1 MQALFAHSFKPY
13 EAVTAAEADLIR
25 TVKNCYPLFI
35 WLFSIFPELTYYRS
49 NKLEDLKGK
58 HIPTQEDLN
67 PNTKFVDNKVIA
79 QIEQNVTL
87 RKLISQYHINWSE
100 DTDFIVK
107 LFHIIEEMP
116 EYKKYMETREGTYDE
131 DKKLV
136 LDIIQNI
143 FIEDEHMRW
152 FFGEKDVNWLDDYD
166 EALMM
171 LYMNISDFKQAKGD
185 DCKILT
191 LFKNT
196 REDERFCRTLFL
208 KTLENDAEYEKMIRD
223 YGMIIDTAE
232 SGREAID
239 KYIKEEYDVIFMDHM
254 MPEMDGV
261 EAMKRLKHLAHDRGT
276 SVPVVALTANVLSG
290 AREMSALE
298 GFNGFISKPIDI
310 MEFERVMNKLDL
322 SSKSKKGGRL

>member
-208 KTLENDAEYEKMIRD
+208 KTLENDAEYEKMI
-223 YGMIIDTAE
+223 E
-232 SGREAID
+232 SKLQNWE
-239 KYIKEEYDVIFMDHM
+239 
-254 MPEMDGV
+254 
-261 EAMKRLKHLAHDRGT
+261 L
-276 SVPVVALTANVLSG
+276 
-290 AREMSALE
+290 
-298 GFNGFISKPIDI
+298 
-310 MEFERVMNKLDL
+310 ERVIGMDMLLMKMAICELTEFPDIPIKVTLNEYIDL
-322 SSKSKKGGRL
+322 AKYYSSDKSKIFVNGILDKIIVDLRDQGKLKKEGRGLYQN

>member
-1 MQALFAHSFKPY
+1 MQALFAHSFKPN
-13 EAVTAAEADLIR
+13 EAVASAEADLIR

-49 NKLEDLKGK
+49 NKLEDMKGK

-67 PNTKFVDNKVIA
+67 PNTKFVDNRVIA

-87 RKLISQYHINWSE
+87 RKLIPQYHINWSE

-107 LFHIIEEMP
+107 LFHAIEELDV
-116 EYKKYMETREGTYDE
+116 YKKYMATREGTYDE

-152 FFGEKDVNWLDDYD
+152 FFGEKEVNWLDDYD
-166 EALMM
+166 EALTM
-171 LYMNISDFKQAKGD
+171 LYMNISDFKQSKGN

-196 REDERFCRTLFL
+196 REDENFCRRLFV
-208 KTLENDAEYEKMIRD
+208 KTLENDAEYEKLIESKLQNWELERVIGMDMLLMKMAICELTEFPDIPVKVTLNEYIDLAKYYSSDKSKVFVNGILDKIIVDLRD
-223 YGMIIDTAE
+223 QG
-232 SGREAID
+232 
-239 KYIKEEYDVIFMDHM
+239 
-254 MPEMDGV
+254 
-261 EAMKRLKHLAHDRGT
+261 RLKKEGRG
-276 SVPVVALTANVLSG
+276 LYQN
-290 AREMSALE
+290 
-298 GFNGFISKPIDI
+298 
-310 MEFERVMNKLDL
+310 
-322 SSKSKKGGRL
+322 

>member
-1 MQALFAHSFKPY
+1 MISRRYLRTKTMQALYAHSFKPY

-87 RKLISQYHINWSE
+87 RKLIPQYRINWSE

-107 LFHIIEEMP
+107 LFHAIEELD
-116 EYKKYMETREGTYDE
+116 EYKKYMSTREGTYEE

-143 FIEDEHMRW
+143 FIEDDHMRW

-196 REDERFCRTLFL
+196 REDESFCRRLFV
-208 KTLENDAEYEKMIRD
+208 KTLENDAEYEKLI
-223 YGMIIDTAE
+223 E
-232 SGREAID
+232 SKLQNWE
-239 KYIKEEYDVIFMDHM
+239 
-254 MPEMDGV
+254 
-261 EAMKRLKHLAHDRGT
+261 L
-276 SVPVVALTANVLSG
+276 
-290 AREMSALE
+290 
-298 GFNGFISKPIDI
+298 
-310 MEFERVMNKLDL
+310 ERVIGMDMLLMKMAICELTEFPDIPVKVTLNEYIDL
-322 SSKSKKGGRL
+322 AKYYSSDKSKIFVNGILDKIIVDLRDQGKLKKEGRGLYQN

>member
-1 MQALFAHSFKPY
+1 MISRRYLRTKTMQALFAHSFKPN
-13 EAVTAAEADLIR
+13 EAVASAEADLIR

-49 NKLEDLKGK
+49 NKLEDMKGK

-67 PNTKFVDNKVIA
+67 PNTKFVDNRVIA

-87 RKLISQYHINWSE
+87 RKLIPQYHINWSE

-107 LFHIIEEMP
+107 LFHAIEELDV
-116 EYKKYMETREGTYDE
+116 YKKYMATREGTYDE

-152 FFGEKDVNWLDDYD
+152 FFGEKEVNWLDDYD
-166 EALMM
+166 EALTM
-171 LYMNISDFKQAKGD
+171 LYMNISDFKQSKGN

-196 REDERFCRTLFL
+196 REDENFCRRLFV
-208 KTLENDAEYEKMIRD
+208 KTLENDAEYEKLIESKLQNWELERVIGMDMLLMKMAICELTEFPDIPVKVTLNEYIDLAKYYSSDKSKVFVNGILDKIIVDLRD
-223 YGMIIDTAE
+223 QG
-232 SGREAID
+232 
-239 KYIKEEYDVIFMDHM
+239 
-254 MPEMDGV
+254 
-261 EAMKRLKHLAHDRGT
+261 RLKKEGRG
-276 SVPVVALTANVLSG
+276 LYQN
-290 AREMSALE
+290 
-298 GFNGFISKPIDI
+298 
-310 MEFERVMNKLDL
+310 
-322 SSKSKKGGRL
+322 

>member
-1 MQALFAHSFKPY
+1 MISRRYLRTKTMQALYAHSFKPY

-87 RKLISQYHINWSE
+87 RKLIPQYRINWSE

-107 LFHIIEEMP
+107 LFHAIEELD
-116 EYKKYMETREGTYDE
+116 EYKKYMSTREGTYEE

-143 FIEDEHMRW
+143 FIEDDHMRW

-196 REDERFCRTLFL
+196 REDERFCRQLFV
-208 KTLENDAEYEKMIRD
+208 KTLENDTEYEKMI
-223 YGMIIDTAE
+223 E
-232 SGREAID
+232 SKLQNWE
-239 KYIKEEYDVIFMDHM
+239 
-254 MPEMDGV
+254 
-261 EAMKRLKHLAHDRGT
+261 L
-276 SVPVVALTANVLSG
+276 
-290 AREMSALE
+290 
-298 GFNGFISKPIDI
+298 
-310 MEFERVMNKLDL
+310 ERVIGMDMLLMKMAICELTEFPDIPVKVTLNEYIDL
-322 SSKSKKGGRL
+322 AKYYSSDKSKIFVNGILDKIIVDLRDQGKLKKEGRGLYQN

>member
-1 MQALFAHSFKPY
+1 MISRRYLR
-13 EAVTAAEADLIR
+13 EAELIR

-87 RKLISQYHINWSE
+87 RKLIPQYRINWSE

-107 LFHIIEEMP
+107 LFHAIEELD
-116 EYKKYMETREGTYDE
+116 EYKKYMSTREGTYEE

-196 REDERFCRTLFL
+196 REDERFCRQLFV
-208 KTLENDAEYEKMIRD
+208 KTLENDTEYEKMI
-223 YGMIIDTAE
+223 E
-232 SGREAID
+232 SKLQNWE
-239 KYIKEEYDVIFMDHM
+239 
-254 MPEMDGV
+254 
-261 EAMKRLKHLAHDRGT
+261 L
-276 SVPVVALTANVLSG
+276 
-290 AREMSALE
+290 
-298 GFNGFISKPIDI
+298 
-310 MEFERVMNKLDL
+310 ERVIGMDMLLMKMAICELTEFPDIPVKVTLNEYIDL
-322 SSKSKKGGRL
+322 AKYYSSDKSKIFVNGILDKIIVDLRDQGKLKKAGRGLYQN

>member
-87 RKLISQYHINWSE
+87 RKLIPQYHINWSE

-107 LFHIIEEMP
+107 LFHIIEDME
-116 EYKKYMETREGTYDE
+116 EYKKYMSTREGTYEE

-196 REDERFCRTLFL
+196 REDERFCRRLFV
-208 KTLENDAEYEKMIRD
+208 KTLENDAEYEKMIESKLQNWELERVI
-223 YGMIIDTAE
+223 GMDMLLMKM
-232 SGREAID
+232 AIC
-239 KYIKEEYDVIFMDHM
+239 E
-254 MPEMDGV
+254 
-261 EAMKRLKHLAHDRGT
+261 L
-276 SVPVVALTANVLSG
+276 
-290 AREMSALE
+290 
-298 GFNGFISKPIDI
+298 
-310 MEFERVMNKLDL
+310 MEFPDIPVKVTLNEYIDL
-322 SSKSKKGGRL
+322 AKYYSSDKSKIFVNGILDKIIVDLRDQGKLNKEGRGLYQN

>member
-1 MQALFAHSFKPY
+1 MISRRYLRTKTMQALYAHSFKPY
-13 EAVTAAEADLIR
+13 EAVTAAEAELIR

-87 RKLISQYHINWSE
+87 RKLIPQYRINWSE

-107 LFHIIEEMP
+107 LFHAIEELD
-116 EYKKYMETREGTYDE
+116 EYKKYMSTREGTYEE

-196 REDERFCRTLFL
+196 REDERFCRQLFV
-208 KTLENDAEYEKMIRD
+208 KTLENDTEYEKMI
-223 YGMIIDTAE
+223 E
-232 SGREAID
+232 SKLQNWE
-239 KYIKEEYDVIFMDHM
+239 
-254 MPEMDGV
+254 
-261 EAMKRLKHLAHDRGT
+261 L
-276 SVPVVALTANVLSG
+276 
-290 AREMSALE
+290 
-298 GFNGFISKPIDI
+298 
-310 MEFERVMNKLDL
+310 ERVIGMDMLLMKMAICELTEFPDIPVKVTLNEYIDL
-322 SSKSKKGGRL
+322 AKYYSSDKSKIFVNGILDKIIVDLRDQGKLKKAGRGLYQN

>member
-1 MQALFAHSFKPY
+1 MISRRYLRTKTMQALYAHSFKPY

-87 RKLISQYHINWSE
+87 RKLIPQYRINWSE

-107 LFHIIEEMP
+107 LFHAIEELD
-116 EYKKYMETREGTYDE
+116 EYKKYMSTREGTYEE

-171 LYMNISDFKQAKGD
+171 LYMNISDFKQTKGD

-196 REDERFCRTLFL
+196 REDEHFCRKLFV
-208 KTLENDAEYEKMIRD
+208 KTLENDAEYEKLI
-223 YGMIIDTAE
+223 E
-232 SGREAID
+232 SKLQNWE
-239 KYIKEEYDVIFMDHM
+239 
-254 MPEMDGV
+254 
-261 EAMKRLKHLAHDRGT
+261 L
-276 SVPVVALTANVLSG
+276 
-290 AREMSALE
+290 
-298 GFNGFISKPIDI
+298 
-310 MEFERVMNKLDL
+310 ERVIGMDMLLMKMAICELTEFPDIPVKVTLNEYIDL
-322 SSKSKKGGRL
+322 AKYYSSDKSKIFVNGILDKIIVDLRDQGKLKKEGRGLYQN

>member
-1 MQALFAHSFKPY
+1 MQALYAHSFKPY

-87 RKLISQYHINWSE
+87 RKLIPQYRINWSE

-107 LFHIIEEMP
+107 LFHAIEELD
-116 EYKKYMETREGTYDE
+116 EYKKYMSTREGTYEE

-196 REDERFCRTLFL
+196 REDERFCRQLFV
-208 KTLENDAEYEKMIRD
+208 KTLENDTEYEKMI
-223 YGMIIDTAE
+223 E
-232 SGREAID
+232 SKLQNWE
-239 KYIKEEYDVIFMDHM
+239 
-254 MPEMDGV
+254 
-261 EAMKRLKHLAHDRGT
+261 L
-276 SVPVVALTANVLSG
+276 
-290 AREMSALE
+290 
-298 GFNGFISKPIDI
+298 
-310 MEFERVMNKLDL
+310 ERVIGMDMLLMKMAICELTEFPDIPVKVTLNEYIDL
-322 SSKSKKGGRL
+322 AKYYSSDKSKIFVNGILDKIIVDLRDQGKLKKEGRGLYQN

>member
-1 MQALFAHSFKPY
+1 MISRRYLRTKTMQALFAHSFKPY

-116 EYKKYMETREGTYDE
+116 EYIKYMETREGTYDE

-143 FIEDEHMRW
+143 FIEDDHMRW

-196 REDERFCRTLFL
+196 REDESFCRKLFV
-208 KTLENDAEYEKMIRD
+208 KTLENDAEYEKMI
-223 YGMIIDTAE
+223 E
-232 SGREAID
+232 SKLQNWE
-239 KYIKEEYDVIFMDHM
+239 
-254 MPEMDGV
+254 
-261 EAMKRLKHLAHDRGT
+261 L
-276 SVPVVALTANVLSG
+276 
-290 AREMSALE
+290 
-298 GFNGFISKPIDI
+298 
-310 MEFERVMNKLDL
+310 ERVIGMDMLLMKMAICELTEFPDIPVKVTLNEYIDL
-322 SSKSKKGGRL
+322 AKYYSSDKSKIFVNGILDKIIVDLRDQGKLKKEGRGLYQN

>member
-208 KTLENDAEYEKMIRD
+208 KTLENDAEYEKMI
-223 YGMIIDTAE
+223 E
-232 SGREAID
+232 SKLQNWE
-239 KYIKEEYDVIFMDHM
+239 
-254 MPEMDGV
+254 
-261 EAMKRLKHLAHDRGT
+261 L
-276 SVPVVALTANVLSG
+276 
-290 AREMSALE
+290 
-298 GFNGFISKPIDI
+298 
-310 MEFERVMNKLDL
+310 ERVIGMDMLLMKMAICELRRQAWSRPSPQSPRKSQPADTLTPDL
-322 SSKSKKGGRL
+322 QPPERRQ

>member
-116 EYKKYMETREGTYDE
+116 EYIKYMETREGTYDE

-143 FIEDEHMRW
+143 FIEDDHMRW

-196 REDERFCRTLFL
+196 REDESFCRKLFV
-208 KTLENDAEYEKMIRD
+208 KTLENDAEYEKMI
-223 YGMIIDTAE
+223 E
-232 SGREAID
+232 SKLQNWE
-239 KYIKEEYDVIFMDHM
+239 
-254 MPEMDGV
+254 
-261 EAMKRLKHLAHDRGT
+261 L
-276 SVPVVALTANVLSG
+276 
-290 AREMSALE
+290 
-298 GFNGFISKPIDI
+298 
-310 MEFERVMNKLDL
+310 ERVIGMDMLLMKMAICELTEFPDIPVKVTLNEYIDL
-322 SSKSKKGGRL
+322 AKYYSSDKSKIFVNGILDKIIVDLRDQGKLKKEGRGLYQN

>member
-67 PNTKFVDNKVIA
+67 PNTKFVDNRVIA
-79 QIEQNVTL
+79 QIDQNVTL
-87 RKLISQYHINWSE
+87 RKLFPQYHINWSE

-107 LFHIIEEMP
+107 LFHAIEELD
-116 EYKKYMETREGTYDE
+116 EYKKYMSTREGTYEE

-185 DCKILT
+185 
-191 LFKNT
+191 
-196 REDERFCRTLFL
+196 
-208 KTLENDAEYEKMIRD
+208 EKMI
-223 YGMIIDTAE
+223 E
-232 SGREAID
+232 SKLQNWE
-239 KYIKEEYDVIFMDHM
+239 
-254 MPEMDGV
+254 
-261 EAMKRLKHLAHDRGT
+261 L
-276 SVPVVALTANVLSG
+276 
-290 AREMSALE
+290 
-298 GFNGFISKPIDI
+298 
-310 MEFERVMNKLDL
+310 ERVIGMDMLLMKMAICELTEFPDIPVKVTLNEYIDL
-322 SSKSKKGGRL
+322 AKYYSSDKSKIFVNGILDKIIVDLRDQGKLNKEGRGLYQN

>member
-1 MQALFAHSFKPY
+1 MISRRYLRTKTMQALYAHSFKPY

-87 RKLISQYHINWSE
+87 RKLIPQYRINWSE

-107 LFHIIEEMP
+107 LFHAIEELD
-116 EYKKYMETREGTYDE
+116 EYKKYMSTREGTYEE

-143 FIEDEHMRW
+143 FIEDDHMRW

-196 REDERFCRTLFL
+196 REDEHFCRKLFV
-208 KTLENDAEYEKMIRD
+208 KTLENDAEYEKLI
-223 YGMIIDTAE
+223 E
-232 SGREAID
+232 SKLQNWE
-239 KYIKEEYDVIFMDHM
+239 
-254 MPEMDGV
+254 
-261 EAMKRLKHLAHDRGT
+261 L
-276 SVPVVALTANVLSG
+276 
-290 AREMSALE
+290 
-298 GFNGFISKPIDI
+298 
-310 MEFERVMNKLDL
+310 ERVIGMDMLLMKMAICELTEFPDIPVKVTLNEYIDL
-322 SSKSKKGGRL
+322 AKYYSSDKSKIFVNGILDKIIVDLRDQGKLKKEGRGLYQN

>member
-1 MQALFAHSFKPY
+1 MISRRYLRTKTMQALYAHSFKPY
-13 EAVTAAEADLIR
+13 EAVATAEADLIR

-107 LFHIIEEMP
+107 LFHIIEDME
-116 EYKKYMETREGTYDE
+116 EYKKYMSTREGTYEE

-143 FIEDEHMRW
+143 FIEDDHMRW

-196 REDERFCRTLFL
+196 REDESFCRRLFA
-208 KTLENDAEYEKMIRD
+208 KTLENDAEYEKMIESKLQNWELERVI
-223 YGMIIDTAE
+223 GMDMLLMKM
-232 SGREAID
+232 AIC
-239 KYIKEEYDVIFMDHM
+239 E
-254 MPEMDGV
+254 
-261 EAMKRLKHLAHDRGT
+261 L
-276 SVPVVALTANVLSG
+276 
-290 AREMSALE
+290 
-298 GFNGFISKPIDI
+298 
-310 MEFERVMNKLDL
+310 MEFPDIPVKVTLNEYIDLAKYYSSDKSKIFVNGILDKIIVDLRDQGKMNKE
-322 SSKSKKGGRL
+322 GRGLYQN

>member
-1 MQALFAHSFKPY
+1 MISRRYLRTKTMQALYAHSFKPY
-13 EAVTAAEADLIR
+13 EAVATAEADLIR

-87 RKLISQYHINWSE
+87 RKLIPQYRINWSE

-107 LFHIIEEMP
+107 LFHAIEELD
-116 EYKKYMETREGTYDE
+116 EYKKYMSTREGTYEE

-196 REDERFCRTLFL
+196 REDERFCRQLFV
-208 KTLENDAEYEKMIRD
+208 KTLENDTEYEKMI
-223 YGMIIDTAE
+223 E
-232 SGREAID
+232 SKLQNWE
-239 KYIKEEYDVIFMDHM
+239 
-254 MPEMDGV
+254 
-261 EAMKRLKHLAHDRGT
+261 L
-276 SVPVVALTANVLSG
+276 
-290 AREMSALE
+290 
-298 GFNGFISKPIDI
+298 
-310 MEFERVMNKLDL
+310 ERVIGMDMLLMKMAICELTEFPDIPVKVTLNEYIDL
-322 SSKSKKGGRL
+322 AKYYSSDKSKIFVNGILDKIIVDLRDQGKLKKEGRGLYQN

>member
-1 MQALFAHSFKPY
+1 MISRRYLRTKTMQALFAHSFKPY

-67 PNTKFVDNKVIA
+67 PNTKFVDNRVIA
-79 QIEQNVTL
+79 QIDQNVTL
-87 RKLISQYHINWSE
+87 RKLFPQYHINWSE

-107 LFHIIEEMP
+107 LFHAIEELD
-116 EYKKYMETREGTYDE
+116 EYKKYMSTREGTYEE

-191 LFKNT
+191 LFKNS
-196 REDERFCRTLFL
+196 REDESFCRRLFV
-208 KTLENDAEYEKMIRD
+208 KTLENDAEYEKLI
-223 YGMIIDTAE
+223 E
-232 SGREAID
+232 SKLQNWE
-239 KYIKEEYDVIFMDHM
+239 
-254 MPEMDGV
+254 
-261 EAMKRLKHLAHDRGT
+261 L
-276 SVPVVALTANVLSG
+276 
-290 AREMSALE
+290 
-298 GFNGFISKPIDI
+298 
-310 MEFERVMNKLDL
+310 ERVIGMDMLLMKMAICELTEFPDIPVKVTLNEYIDL
-322 SSKSKKGGRL
+322 AKYYSSDKSKIFVNGILDKIIVDLRDQGKLNKEGRGLYQN

>member
-1 MQALFAHSFKPY
+1 MISRRYLRTKTMQALYAHSFKPY
-13 EAVTAAEADLIR
+13 EAVATAEADLIR

-87 RKLISQYHINWSE
+87 RKLIPQYRINWSE

-107 LFHIIEEMP
+107 LFHAIEELD
-116 EYKKYMETREGTYDE
+116 EYKKYMSTREGTYEE

-196 REDERFCRTLFL
+196 REDERFCRQLFV
-208 KTLENDAEYEKMIRD
+208 KTLENDTEYEKMI
-223 YGMIIDTAE
+223 E
-232 SGREAID
+232 SKLQNWE
-239 KYIKEEYDVIFMDHM
+239 
-254 MPEMDGV
+254 
-261 EAMKRLKHLAHDRGT
+261 L
-276 SVPVVALTANVLSG
+276 
-290 AREMSALE
+290 
-298 GFNGFISKPIDI
+298 
-310 MEFERVMNKLDL
+310 ERVIGMDMLLMKMAICELTEFPDIPVKVTLNEYIDL
-322 SSKSKKGGRL
+322 AKYYSSDKSKIFVNGILDKIIVDLRDQGKLKKAGRGLYQN

>member
-1 MQALFAHSFKPY
+1 MQALYAHSFKPY
-13 EAVTAAEADLIR
+13 EEVAAAEADLIR

-58 HIPTQEDLN
+58 HMPTQEDLN

-87 RKLISQYHINWSE
+87 RKLNANYHINWSE

-107 LFHIIEEMP
+107 LFHAIEEME
-116 EYKKYMETREGTYDE
+116 EYKKYMETREGTYEE

-143 FIEDEHMRW
+143 FLEDEHMRW
-152 FFGEKDVNWLDDYD
+152 FFGEKDINWLDDYD
-166 EALMM
+166 EALVM
-171 LYMNISDFKQAKGD
+171 LYMNISDFKQSKGD

-196 REDERFCRTLFL
+196 REEERFCRTLFV
-208 KTLENDAEYEKMIRD
+208 KTLENDAEYERIIESKLHNWELERVIGMDMLLMKMAICELLEFPDIPVKVTLNEYIDLAKYYSSDKSKVFVNGILDKIIVDLRD
-223 YGMIIDTAE
+223 QG
-232 SGREAID
+232 
-239 KYIKEEYDVIFMDHM
+239 
-254 MPEMDGV
+254 
-261 EAMKRLKHLAHDRGT
+261 RLKKEGRG
-276 SVPVVALTANVLSG
+276 LYQN
-290 AREMSALE
+290 
-298 GFNGFISKPIDI
+298 
-310 MEFERVMNKLDL
+310 
-322 SSKSKKGGRL
+322 

>member
-1 MQALFAHSFKPY
+1 MQALYAHSFKPY

-87 RKLISQYHINWSE
+87 RKLIPQYRINWSE

-107 LFHIIEEMP
+107 LFHAIEELD
-116 EYKKYMETREGTYDE
+116 EYKKYMSTREGTYEE

-143 FIEDEHMRW
+143 FIEDDHMRW

-196 REDERFCRTLFL
+196 REDESFCRRLFV
-208 KTLENDAEYEKMIRD
+208 KTLENDAEYEKLI
-223 YGMIIDTAE
+223 E
-232 SGREAID
+232 SKLQNWE
-239 KYIKEEYDVIFMDHM
+239 
-254 MPEMDGV
+254 
-261 EAMKRLKHLAHDRGT
+261 L
-276 SVPVVALTANVLSG
+276 
-290 AREMSALE
+290 
-298 GFNGFISKPIDI
+298 
-310 MEFERVMNKLDL
+310 ERVIGMDMLLMKMAICELTEFPDIPVKVTLNEYIDL
-322 SSKSKKGGRL
+322 AKYYSSDKSKIFVNGILDKIIVDLRDQGKLKKEGRGLYQN

>member
-1 MQALFAHSFKPY
+1 MISRRYLRTKTMQALFAHSFKPY

-49 NKLEDLKGK
+49 KKLEDLKGK

-67 PNTKFVDNKVIA
+67 PNTKFVDNRVIA
-79 QIEQNVTL
+79 QIDQNVTL
-87 RKLISQYHINWSE
+87 RKLFPKYHINWSE

-107 LFHIIEEMP
+107 LFHAIEELD
-116 EYKKYMETREGTYDE
+116 EYKKYMSTREGTYEE

-191 LFKNT
+191 LFKNS
-196 REDERFCRTLFL
+196 REDESFCRRLFV
-208 KTLENDAEYEKMIRD
+208 KTLENDAEYEKMIESKLQNWELERVI
-223 YGMIIDTAE
+223 GMDMLLMKM
-232 SGREAID
+232 AIC
-239 KYIKEEYDVIFMDHM
+239 E
-254 MPEMDGV
+254 
-261 EAMKRLKHLAHDRGT
+261 L
-276 SVPVVALTANVLSG
+276 
-290 AREMSALE
+290 
-298 GFNGFISKPIDI
+298 
-310 MEFERVMNKLDL
+310 MEFPDIPVKVTLNEYIDL
-322 SSKSKKGGRL
+322 AKYYSSDKSKIFVNGILDKIIVDLRDQGKLNKEGRGLYQN